1 MFFSASRENLTG
13 TLPKAVGALSKAA
26 GALSKAAGALSKE
39 AGALPKAVGALS
51 FAPCDTASPRLPSQ
65 QAWRHWAC
73 SVQQL
78 GLWERREQRACFSS
92 CARWTG

>member
-1 MFFSASRENLTG
+1 MFFPESLENL
-13 TLPKAVGALSKAA
+13 
-26 GALSKAAGALSKE
+26 
-39 AGALPKAVGALS
+39 AGALPKVAGALPKWWARCQKWRARCQKRWARCR